1 MTEAA
6 AAQPAAKSAGPSGPP
21 PGNPG
26 APPPFG
32 LRLATGL
39 FGVLLA
45 AMMAGFNNRVVALGL
60 PDLYG
65 HLGWDADQASWLSSA
80 YSAGELVAM
89 PFATWCAITFSM
101 RRFQLIMLSV
111 VVLIALLLPS
121 VHSLPLMIALRAV
134 QGLCCG
140 SQIPLLMMGAL
151 RFLPPS
157 IRLHGLA
164 LYAMTATFAPN
175 MSLALAASW
184 LDRLEDWR
192 WLYWQAVPLSLLSM
206 ALIAWGI
213 PVMPPMLQRL
223 RQANWLGL
231 LLGIAGL
238 SLLALGLDQAG
249 RLDWF
254 QSRAIRLML
263 FGGGVFTCAFL
274 LSEWFHPA
282 PFMKLQLLE
291 RRNLGLG
298 FTLFFCMLIV
308 MLAGTALPG
317 MALGHLQGFRV
328 LQMEGIGL
336 RIALPQLV
344 LGPLV
349 ALLLYQR
356 RIDARHIFVLGL
368 LCMAAACWLGSGLT
382 PVWMGNEF
390 GLAQCLQAI
399 GQPMAVIAL
408 LFLATSVVQ
417 PMEGVYVSG
426 IVNTLRAFGT
436 LFGSAVVSRMVTLRS
451 DFHQEMLQDQF
462 SWQGNS
468 MSLAELAAQLGA
480 QASTLAIADVYLL
493 LGTLAL
499 LLIPGVLLMQYIPAP
514 LIPSRPPNHG

>member
-6 AAQPAAKSAGPSGPP
+6 EAQPAAKSAGPSGPP

-26 APPPFG
+26 PPPPFG

-111 VVLIALLLPS
+111 VVLIALLLPF
-121 VHSLPLMIALRAV
+121 VHSLPLMIALRVV

-151 RFLPPS
+151 RFLPLS

-356 RIDARHIFVLGL
+356 RIDARHIFLLGL

-382 PVWMGNEF
+382 SVWMGNEF
-390 GLAQCLQAI
+390 RLAQWLQAI

-468 MSLAELAAQLGA
+468 MSLSELAAQLGA